1 MTVPIAMVRAF
12 PLGFGPR
19 EDDYSRGIKAGFTG
33 QQVG

>member
-1 MTVPIAMVRAF
+1 MTVPIAMVPPF
-12 PLGFGPR
+12 LLSSTSR